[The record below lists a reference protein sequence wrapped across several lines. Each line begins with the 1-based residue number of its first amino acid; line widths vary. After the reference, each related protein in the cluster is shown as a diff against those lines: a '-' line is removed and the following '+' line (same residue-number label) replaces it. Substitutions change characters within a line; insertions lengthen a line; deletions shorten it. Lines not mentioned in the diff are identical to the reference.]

1 MQARLV
7 LQLAHDEGGAPA
19 HVALGHVDVGE
30 YVVSC
35 RGGGGGGVF
44 VNKCARAR
52 IFGPCRGGGG
62 GGVCKCVR
70 AHEYVVSCRGSS
82 VNKFVCAHCEYVTR
96 DSERP
101 RTLDAEDR
109 RLRAFGPSRRRESRE
124 PAAVPL
130 DSDQALG

>member
-1 MQARLV
+1 MEARLV

-19 HVALGHVDVGE
+19 HVALGHVDVG
-30 YVVSC
+30 
-35 RGGGGGGVF
+35 
-44 VNKCARAR
+44 
-52 IFGPCRGGGG
+52 
-62 GGVCKCVR
+62 
-70 AHEYVVSCRGSS
+70 EYVVSCRGSS

-109 RLRAFGPSRRRESRE
+109 RLRAFGPSRRRDSRE